1 MGLARVR
8 FEILQPPWL
17 ENNSSSHRI
26 TRAAL
31 GGLRA
36 AGFDVEAV
44 ASPTA
49 AANRVVI
56 WGLGHPKA
64 QALLRSLVPAGITVI
79 GWDVGYWRRGLCFR
93 VSFNDAHPRQY
104 VMAKARPP
112 DRLLADGITLR
123 EDADPDGPVLL
134 IGIGRKSAATYD
146 EQPGEWEDRA
156 LAKIRAAWPDR
167 RVIFRPKRGGGSHA
181 PAGAP
186 IAASGPIEAL
196 LRGAAAV
203 YCRHSNVA
211 VDAII
216 AGIPAI
222 AEDGAAAA
230 VCENAASPGRLPAPL
245 PREVR
250 LAFLGNLAWFQW
262 SEEEI
267 ERRACWWAI
276 EDIIRSVSL

>member
-1 MGLARVR
+1 MR
-8 FEILQPPWL
+8 FEVLQPPWL
-17 ENNSSSHRI
+17 ESNSSSHKI
-26 TRAAL
+26 AGAACL
-31 GGLRA
+31 GLQA
-36 AGFDVEAV
+36 AGFEVEAV
-44 ASPTA
+44 PAPTA

-64 QALLRSLVPAGITVI
+64 QELLRTLVPAGITVI
-79 GWDVGYWRRGLCFR
+79 GWDVGYWRRGLRFR

-104 VMAKARPP
+104 VMAKARSP
-112 DRLLADGITLR
+112 DRFLADKITLR
-123 EDADPDGPVLL
+123 EDADPAGPVLL

-146 EQPGEWEDRA
+146 EKPGEWEDRA
-156 LAKIRAAWPDR
+156 LAKIRAAWPGR

-181 PAGAP
+181 PAGVP
-186 IAASGPIEAL
+186 VAASGQIEPL

-216 AGIPAI
+216 AGVPAI

-230 VCENAASPGRLPAPL
+230 VCENAAAPARLPAPL
-245 PREVR
+245 PRETR

-262 SEEEI
+262 SEDEI
-267 ERRACWWAI
+267 EHRACWWAI
-276 EDIIRSVSL
+276 EDIIRSVP